1 MKFNEIQLSP
11 KIVRLILN
19 LFPPLLFN
27 RISIQSIKNDFM
39 EVKVRIRHSII
50 NKNFHRTIFGG
61 TIFSAIDPYFP
72 IMYWQI
78 FSRKKLPIEVWI
90 KKAEISYKNP
100 AETDLHLKFI
110 LIEEDIKK
118 ALKGLQ
124 KDGRYQVWHVVEAF
138 DENGMICAEAKVL
151 VYIRNYKNLNLNT
164 SKITIQ

>member
-1 MKFNEIQLSP
+1 MKLNEIQLSP

-27 RISIQSIKNDFM
+27 RISIQSIKKDFM
-39 EVKVRIRHSII
+39 EIKVRIRHSIT

-72 IMYWQI
+72 IIYWQV

-90 KKAEISYKNP
+90 KRAEISYINP
-100 AETDLHLKFI
+100 AETNLYLIFTLK
-110 LIEEDIKK
+110 EEDIQK

-124 KDGRYQVWHVVEAF
+124 EDGRFQVWHEVEAV
-138 DENGMICAEAKVL
+138 DENGIICAEAKVL
-151 VYIRNYKNLNLNT
+151 VYIRN
-164 SKITIQ
+164 

>member
-1 MKFNEIQLSP
+1 MKLNEIQLSP

-27 RISIQSIKNDFM
+27 RISIQSIKKDFM
-39 EVKVRIRHSII
+39 EIKVRIRHSII

-90 KKAEISYKNP
+90 KSAEISYINP
-100 AETDLHLKFI
+100 AETDLYL
-110 LIEEDIKK
+110 DIYFKRR
-118 ALKGLQ
+118 
-124 KDGRYQVWHVVEAF
+124 RYSKSTKR
-138 DENGMICAEAKVL
+138 IAK
-151 VYIRNYKNLNLNT
+151 RR
-164 SKITIQ
+164 KISSLA